1 MELTQQ
7 LSVVVVQLNLKELLL
22 LFLVNHLRVGDMEV
36 DILDQHQMV
45 LMDLLEVLV
54 EVLEI
59 THLEIKV
66 LVMLVVMIHLKE
78 IMVVLDLIL
87 HLLLVVVVAEVLVL

>member
-78 IMVVLDLIL
+78 IMVVLELIL

>member
-1 MELTQQ
+1 MELIQQ

-36 DILDQHQMV
+36 DILPQRQLV

-59 THLEIKV
+59 THKEIKV
-66 LVMLVVMIHLKE
+66 MVMLVVMIHLKE
-78 IMVVLDLIL
+78 IMVVLEMIL
-87 HLLLVVVVAEVLVL
+87 HLLMVVVAAEVLVL

>member
-36 DILDQHQMV
+36 DILDQHQLV

-59 THLEIKV
+59 THLEIKA

-78 IMVVLDLIL
+78 IMVVMELIL
-87 HLLLVVVVAEVLVL
+87 HLLMVLVAAEVLVL

>member
-1 MELTQQ
+1 VELTQQ

-22 LFLVNHLRVGDMEV
+22 LFLVNHLRVGDMEA
-36 DILDQHQMV
+36 DILD
-45 LMDLLEVLV
+45 LLLLLDKREVLV

-59 THLEIKV
+59 THQELKA

-78 IMVVLDLIL
+78 IMVVMELIL
-87 HLLLVVVVAEVLVL
+87 HLLMVLVAAEVLVL

>member
-36 DILDQHQMV
+36 DILDQHQLV

-59 THLEIKV
+59 THQELKA

-78 IMVVLDLIL
+78 IMVVMELIL
-87 HLLLVVVVAEVLVL
+87 HLLMVLVAAEVLVL